1 VKVKIDCRKPEVF
14 MKPLFE
20 NVLMVLATI
29 LVSASMVHAN
39 DEGSVLRAH
48 LRGFQEVPVVSTVA
62 SGEFRGVIDPTNSS
76 ILFDLSYSGIQ
87 GKVTQAHIHVGQ
99 RSVNGGI
106 VIWFCQTTTN
116 PGPAGTPTCS
126 EGSGHFTGTIT
137 SANVVAP
144 TGANTSQ
151 QIGNGDFD
159 KVLEAI
165 RAGKAYANVHSDLSP
180 GGEIRGQIKVVTRH
194 DDKGHDD
201 KRKDDKH

>member
-1 VKVKIDCRKPEVF
+1 

-39 DEGSVLRAH
+39 DEGSVLHAH

-62 SGEFRGVIDPTNSS
+62 TGEFRGVINPSNTA
-76 ILFDLSYSGIQ
+76 ITFEFSYSGLQ
-87 GKVTQAHIHVGQ
+87 GTVTQAHIHVGQ

-106 VIWFCQTTTN
+106 VIWFCQTDTN
-116 PGPAGTPTCS
+116 PGPAGTPTCTD
-126 EGSGHFTGTIT
+126 GSGHFTGTIT
-137 SANVVAP
+137 SANIVAI
-144 TGANTSQ
+144 TGANASQ
-151 QIGNGDFD
+151 QIGAGDFD

-165 RAGKAYANVHSDLSP
+165 RAGKAYANVHSNLSP